1 MLVPEQRQGNW
12 RGFVIL
18 TAINHS
24 PALNWLTRTFL
35 PALSLSRLEKQMVAI
50 LPLHLQRCIMNY
62 MGCVLLRVCGGKPGL
77 LSFQILQEW
86 ARIQIT
92 LSVKGKKNIQ
102 CLLQFGKCERGMG
115 TWASTVIFLLGL
127 YHQEYCFHRSF
138 NRNNLFQHFIWLRV
152 PLELAGVW
160 LLTS

>member
-24 PALNWLTRTFL
+24 PTLNWLTRTFL

-50 LPLHLQRCIMNY
+50 LPLHLQRCITNY
-62 MGCVLLRVCGGKPGL
+62 MGCVLLRVCGEKPGL
-77 LSFQILQEW
+77 LSFQILQES

-92 LSVKGKKNIQ
+92 LSVKGKKY
-102 CLLQFGKCERGMG
+102 QFFAAVWQMRERNGYLG
-115 TWASTVIFLLGL
+115 QHSDLPPWAVP
-127 YHQEYCFHRSF
+127 
-138 NRNNLFQHFIWLRV
+138 LRV
-152 PLELAGVW
+152 
-160 LLTS
+160 LLPQKF